1 MINIDYKDSRSLY
14 EQIHDGLKE
23 LIIGGI
29 LKKDEKLPSVRELSV
44 ELTVNPNTVQ
54 RAYKELENHGY
65 IYSITGKGNYVS
77 GANEER
83 KDTDELYKKLYT
95 VLKELSYAG
104 EDKQLIINAV
114 NNIYEER
121 GERID

>member
-54 RAYKELENHGY
+54 RAYKELETHGY
-65 IYSITGKGNYVS
+65 IYSIIGKGNYVS
-77 GANEER
+77 GTDEEK

-114 NNIYEER
+114 NNIFEER
-121 GERID
+121 GEKID